1 LAFVTN
7 SLGGK
12 AVERYQVY
20 VNPYDQCAVDRLT
33 IIEFHRFTISD
44 TELLRFVPSL
54 SPFATKLEAYLRF
67 FGINYKTVLEPNLD
81 NAPRG
86 KVPFISVDGVRI
98 SDSDLIVSFLKAALF
113 DPDADL
119 NPAQKAIGHLV
130 QRTLEEHLYWVNL
143 YYEFFDNNG
152 SDFFFKS
159 AYGGHSALTG
169 AIRDD
174 FAARTYDQG
183 IARYTPQEIVDKAGK
198 DLVAVSQVLGDHRFI
213 LGTDKPTSFDAAVFG
228 LILSVFQ
235 ARGMHP
241 ELTDFAR
248 GISNLGQ
255 YIKRLLA
262 TYFPELGAAF

>member
-1 LAFVTN
+1 ME
-7 SLGGK
+7 K
-12 AVERYQVY
+12 YQIY
-20 VNPYDQCAVDRLT
+20 LNPYEQCVIDRSTVIKL
-33 IIEFHRFTISD
+33 HRFTISD
-44 TELLRFVPSL
+44 AELLRFVPSL

-67 FGINYKTVLEPNLD
+67 FGVGYETVFEPNLD
-81 NAPRG
+81 DAPRG
-86 KVPFISVDGVRI
+86 KVPFISIDGVRI
-98 SDSDLIVSFLKAALF
+98 SDSDLIVSFLKTALF

-119 NPAQKAIGHLV
+119 TPAQKAVGHLV
-130 QRTLEEHLYWVNL
+130 QRTLEDHLYWVNL
-143 YYEFFDNNG
+143 YYEFFDDNG

-159 AYGGHSALTG
+159 AYGGHSALTEM
-169 AIRDD
+169 IRDD
-174 FAARTYDQG
+174 FAARTYGQG
-183 IARYTPQEIVDKAGK
+183 TGRYTPQEIVDKAGK
-198 DLVAVSQVLGDHRFI
+198 DLLAVSQVLGDHEFL

-228 LILSVFQ
+228 LTLSVFQ